1 MEAGMKICILIHL
14 PMVPLPTEHTPK
26 LPGEPLRGAD
36 SFSGT
41 LSLPMLLLSVLNI
54 TALVMHWTAVKF
66 QLLPP
71 TVRVDTQ
78 PIKLTYKVSY
88 KSWLF
93 IPSCAPVDSWLWQRG
108 CGLGKVHLHPSTPPL
123 VTVQAPLLVEAAS
136 AIGGLDSEGTYQGMQ
151 LHTKKDGYK
160 LKCFWGP
167 ELINYYLQVSEWNPG
182 QHVSTTAHCCC
193 RTPWSISCEGH
204 ADHLTLQCS

>member
-1 MEAGMKICILIHL
+1 MEAGMEICILIPHL
-14 PMVPLPTEHTPK
+14 PMVPPPTEHTPK
-26 LPGEPLRGAD
+26 LPGEPQRGAD

-41 LSLPMLLLSVLNI
+41 LSLPRLLLSVLNI

-78 PIKLTYKVSY
+78 PIKLTYKASY

-93 IPSCAPVDSWLWQRG
+93 TPSCAPVDSWLRQQG
-108 CGLGKVHLHPSTPPL
+108 CALGQVHLHPPTPPL
-123 VTVQAPLLVEAAS
+123 VTVQTPLLVEAAS
-136 AIGGLDSEGTYQGMQ
+136 VRGGFYSEGTYQWLP
-151 LHTKKDGYK
+151 LHMKKDHSK

-167 ELINYYLQVSEWNPG
+167 DLI
-182 QHVSTTAHCCC
+182 T
-193 RTPWSISCEGH
+193 
-204 ADHLTLQCS
+204 

>member
-1 MEAGMKICILIHL
+1 MEAGMKICILIPHL

-26 LPGEPLRGAD
+26 LPGDPQRGAD

-41 LSLPMLLLSVLNI
+41 LSLPRLLLSVLNI

-78 PIKLTYKVSY
+78 PRKVTYKASY

-93 IPSCAPVDSWLWQRG
+93 IPSCAPVDSWLQQQG
-108 CGLGKVHLHPSTPPL
+108 CGLGQVHLHPSTPPL
-123 VTVQAPLLVEAAS
+123 VTAQTPPLVEAAP
-136 AIGGLDSEGTYQGMQ
+136 AMGGFHSEDTYQWVI
-151 LHTKKDGYK
+151 LHTKK
-160 LKCFWGP
+160 GP
-167 ELINYYLQVSEWNPG
+167 AN
-182 QHVSTTAHCCC
+182 
-193 RTPWSISCEGH
+193 
-204 ADHLTLQCS
+204 